1 MGGEMA
7 VEYSSQNNQIN
18 FPNPLRLH
26 NRFIFC
32 GSAILLS
39 FGIFLLI
46 GVRNEIGSGA
56 RFLTYQPLVISM
68 VLIGSGVFYLYKGL
82 SQLRFYFG
90 RGRPRGLAPTL
101 KDGERGTSSA
111 AQDFIK
117 ETLRQQAIEYL
128 EPRGPISG
136 ALYSII
142 PNLIYAPQP
151 LRYYA
156 EWQFRGLIILISFLL
171 GIISTLLIGMPISH
185 NQNLPDWI
193 GISYLFLTIWT
204 LVRPGGDVVAN
215 DANNTFLSVKWVS
228 ILITFSIVGPVAISV
243 LVPSLPPITYVNPY
257 PHVFIFIICGIII
270 HGLFFVSIFRQLLPP
285 PATAVSMIQDTW
297 NLSAHPAVVTGE
309 FLRAMQEDWP
319 EKIPNRRYTH
329 IEPNIDLTTSAGS
342 FHAEVIEETQPFPIR
357 VTRDTESHILS
368 SVRPAFILALDVVGF
383 FFLVAGAFS
392 VFLLGKH
399 FLGSGEWDKTLS
411 LYAAFFWAMGV
422 YGLNGANR
430 LWLRFDFI
438 SRLIW
443 LEMSGQYIAAKI
455 DQGNTIQGT
464 LRASSSMVQ
473 VEGMT
478 FRLWQTDVHTVS
490 FGKDAR
496 RYIVSMV
503 GNPEAT
509 ETLALRLK
517 RFAMNQAS
525 VAALGNIANAQRLAV
540 NATLSQP
547 VASTAIATTAVATG
561 RTPSSMPGQPEGF

>member
-1 MGGEMA
+1 MA
-7 VEYSSQNNQIN
+7 VEYSSQSNQIN
-18 FPNPLRLH
+18 FPNPLRIH
-26 NRFIFC
+26 NRFIFL

-39 FGIFLLI
+39 IGIFLLVD
-46 GVRNEIGSGA
+46 VRNNIENGA
-56 RFLTYQPLVISM
+56 RFLSYQPLAIS
-68 VLIGSGVFYLYKGL
+68 VALIGSGVFYLYKGL

-101 KDGERGTSSA
+101 KDGERGTTSA
-111 AQDFIK
+111 AQDLIK

-136 ALYSII
+136 ALYSMI

-156 EWQFRGLIILISFLL
+156 EWQFRGLIILISFFV

-193 GISYLFLTIWT
+193 GISYLFLTIGT
-204 LVRPGGDVVAN
+204 LVRPGSDAVAN
-215 DANNTFLSVKWVS
+215 GANNTFLSVKWVS
-228 ILITFSIVGPVAISV
+228 ILITSTIVGPVAISA
-243 LVPSLPPITYVNPY
+243 LAPSLPPVPYVNPY

-329 IEPNIDLTTSAGS
+329 IEPNIDLTARAGS
-342 FHAEVIEETQPFPIR
+342 FSAEVIEETQPFPVRI
-357 VTRDTESHILS
+357 TKNTESHIFS
-368 SVRPAFILALDVVGF
+368 SVRPAFVLALDAVGLA
-383 FFLVAGAFS
+383 FLVAGAFS
-392 VFLLGKH
+392 VFLLGQR
-399 FLGSGEWDKTLS
+399 FMSGGDWDKTLS
-411 LYAAFFWAMGV
+411 LYAAFFWSMGV

-443 LEMSGQYIAAKI
+443 LEMSGQYIAAQI

-478 FRLWQTDVHTVS
+478 FRLWQANVHTVS

-503 GNPEAT
+503 GNPEAA

-517 RFAMNQAS
+517 KFAMNQAS

-547 VASTAIATTAVATG
+547 VASTAITTTAVATG
-561 RTPSSMPGQPEGF
+561 SAPSSMPSEPAGF